1 MTILSSLAALGM
13 TASVVI
19 PSDPERSEGES
30 RNLFT
35 LAAPPMP
42 PQVLPMATAKKRAKK
57 KRATAPSASRGL
69 DAKRLASSAPP
80 AQVEE
85 LARAIEEDGGS
96 VLATYRDPLGSHW
109 QILAALP
116 IDRVEPTPF
125 QRDLS
130 EAHVGKVRN
139 AIDKLDRYLDPVIAV
154 PAEEGK
160 YWSPNGYHRLSA
172 MKELGARS
180 IVALVIPEPEVAHH
194 ILLLNTEKAH
204 NLREKSIEI
213 SRLAESLALIDD
225 CPERD
230 YELQFEEAAYITLGF
245 CYQQNGRF
253 SGGAYHP
260 VLKRCDRFLSMKLS
274 NSLLERRLRADKLLE
289 LNELV
294 NLAVA
299 GMKSRGLE
307 SPYLKA
313 FVVARINPLRFQ
325 RKPNADFDETIDK
338 MLGSARRFDAGKIKA
353 DQIARTG
360 GAPSS
365 EE

>member
-1 MTILSSLAALGM
+1 
-13 TASVVI
+13 
-19 PSDPERSEGES
+19 
-30 RNLFT
+30 
-35 LAAPPMP
+35 
-42 PQVLPMATAKKRAKK
+42 MATAKTAAKKPRAKK
-57 KRATAPSASRGL
+57 KRAVAAAASRGL
-69 DAKRLASSAPP
+69 DAKRLASTAPP
-80 AQVEE
+80 TSIET
-85 LARAIEEDGGS
+85 LARTIEDDGGS

-109 QILAALP
+109 QMLAGLP

-154 PAEEGK
+154 PAGDGK
-160 YWSPNGYHRLSA
+160 YWSPNGYHRLGA
-172 MKELGARS
+172 MKELGAKS
-180 IVALVIPEPEVAHH
+180 IVALVVPEPEVAHR

-204 NLREKSIEI
+204 NLRERALEVA
-213 SRLAESLALIDD
+213 RLAEQLSVLEDR
-225 CPERD
+225 PETD
-230 YELQFEEAAYITLGF
+230 FEIEFEEAPLVTLGL

-260 VLKRCDRFLSMKLS
+260 VLRRCDKFLRQKLPAA
-274 NSLLERRLRADKLLE
+274 LATRRERAEKLLE

-294 NLAVA
+294 NEAVKGLKA
-299 GMKSRGLE
+299 KGLE

-313 FVVARINPLRFQ
+313 FVVARINHLRFV
-325 RKPNADFDETIDK
+325 RKAQVDFDEPIDK
-338 MLGSARRFDAGKIKA
+338 MLGAARRFDAGKIKA

-360 GAPSS
+360 GPPAA